1 MIVGGEEVE
10 VEEECVTHVGCRR
23 IFQILSLTNR
33 IFSRRS
39 HQVEHILDVFIQE
52 WRMFKII

>member
-33 IFSRRS
+33 IFFSRRS
-39 HQVEHILDVFIQE
+39 HQVEHS
-52 WRMFKII
+52 